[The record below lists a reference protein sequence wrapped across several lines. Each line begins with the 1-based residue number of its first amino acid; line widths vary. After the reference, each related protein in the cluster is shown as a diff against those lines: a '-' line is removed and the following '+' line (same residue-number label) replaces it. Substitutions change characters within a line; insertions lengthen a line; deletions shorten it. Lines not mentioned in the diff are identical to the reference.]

1 MGVVILLKFHF
12 KYKKSMKK
20 FLLIGALAVATIA
33 NAATTKVLQKTNVGS
48 EAKKVNTEVLPFEW
62 KDATTILKEH
72 DALRAPKESTYDLAD
87 WYSMPGA
94 FYFGIYEGLIQYTVA
109 VMLVPYLDSVV
120 YYNYYGAT
128 DWTINGQ
135 VAAEG
140 VDSLVYSYGI
150 NREYHLPE
158 TSDHSFNPSIDW
170 EPDTRTLLLA

>member
-72 DALRAPKESTYDLAD
+72 DALRAPCS
-87 WYSMPGA
+87 
-94 FYFGIYEGLIQYTVA
+94 
-109 VMLVPYLDSVV
+109 
-120 YYNYYGAT
+120 
-128 DWTINGQ
+128 
-135 VAAEG
+135 
-140 VDSLVYSYGI
+140 
-150 NREYHLPE
+150 
-158 TSDHSFNPSIDW
+158 SF
-170 EPDTRTLLLA
+170 